1 MGLLPAILKPCGP
14 ACAQPFMNR
23 SVQALEREEIEA
35 TPAALLENADQAH
48 ALAEQLLRDFGNR
61 VRIEVVGLD
70 SPQGIWIGLRH
81 RIGQGFAVVVDGKRV
96 FRNPAGY
103 EPVKTAVET
112 ALAARVPA

>member
-1 MGLLPAILKPCGP
+1 MG
-14 ACAQPFMNR
+14 R
-23 SVQALEREEIEA
+23 SVENLEKEELLE
-35 TPAALLENADQAH
+35 TPAALLENAGRAH
-48 ALAEQLLRDFGNR
+48 ALAERLLQDFGNR

-70 SPQGIWIGLRH
+70 SPRGMWIGLRH

-103 EPVKTAVET
+103 EPVKTAVEA